1 MRNNLL
7 TSLLAR
13 AALAVCLALGSA
25 SAFAQSYPQKPV
37 RMLVGYSAG
46 GGADALA
53 RLTAA
58 KLSDALGQQ
67 VVVENRPGAGG
78 TLAADALARATPDG
92 YTLYFADTAILIAP
106 SVYAKV
112 SYDPVKSFSPVG
124 GVCTLP
130 LAIVAN
136 PAFPAKTVSELVA
149 VLKAD
154 PGKYSYGSPG
164 VGTVQ
169 HLAMELFKKRAGV
182 ELLQVPYKGAAPIV
196 PDLISGQIPLAII
209 SATPAMAQARAG
221 KAIVIALTSPV
232 KIAGAPDW
240 PALADTFP
248 GFDASPKLF
257 LLAPMDTPA
266 SVITKLSETLKAA
279 LATADLQQAL
289 AKQGATSAYASPAA
303 LAAEIG
309 EETQRWAELAKSLN
323 IRLD

>member
-1 MRNNLL
+1 M
-7 TSLLAR
+7 SILAR
-13 AALAVCLALGSA
+13 AALAVCVTLGSSYA
-25 SAFAQSYPQKPV
+25 VAQPYPQKAV
-37 RMLVGYSAG
+37 RMLVGYPAG

-58 KLSDALGQQ
+58 KLSDALGQP

-78 TLAADALARATPDG
+78 ILAADALTNSAPDG
-92 YTLYFADTAILIAP
+92 HTIYFADTAILIAP

-112 SYDPVKSFSPVG
+112 NYDPRKSFSPVG

-136 PAFPAKTVSELVA
+136 PAFPAKTVAELVG
-149 VLKAD
+149 VLKAN
-154 PGKYSYGSPG
+154 PGKHSYGSPG

-182 ELLQVPYKGAAPIV
+182 ELLHVPYKGAAPIV
-196 PDLISGQIPLAII
+196 PDLIGGQIPLAII
-209 SATPAMAQARAG
+209 SATPAMAQSRAG
-221 KAIVIALTSPV
+221 KANVIALTSPA
-232 KIAGAPDW
+232 KLAGAPDW
-240 PALADTFP
+240 PALADTYP

-257 LLAPMDTPA
+257 LLAPADTPA
-266 SVITKLSETLKAA
+266 TIIARLSETLKAA
-279 LATADLQQAL
+279 LASADLQQAL
-289 AKQGATSAYASPAA
+289 ARQGATSAYSSPAA

-309 EETQRWAELAKSLN
+309 EETRKWAELAKSLN

>member
-1 MRNNLL
+1 MMSILV
-7 TSLLAR
+7 R
-13 AALAVCLALGSA
+13 AALAICIALGSA
-25 SAFAQSYPQKPV
+25 SAFTQSYPQKPV

-78 TLAADALARATPDG
+78 TLAADALARAAPDG

-136 PAFPAKTVSELVA
+136 PAFPAKTVAELVG

-154 PGKYSYGSPG
+154 PGKYGYGSPG

-182 ELLQVPYKGAAPIV
+182 ELLHVPYKGAAPIV

-221 KAIVIALTSPV
+221 KANVIALTSPV

-240 PALADTFP
+240 PALADTYP

-257 LLAPMDTPA
+257 LLAPADTPA
-266 SVITKLSETLKAA
+266 SVIARLSETLKAA
-279 LATADLQQAL
+279 LASADLQQAL
-289 AKQGATSAYASPAA
+289 VKQGATSAYSSPAA

-309 EETQRWAELAKSLN
+309 EETHKWAELAKSLN